1 MEKKN
6 NTIELDLEAMAL
18 SGVHLGSQKS
28 SSNPKMKP
36 FIWDRKNSFLVIDL
50 EKSKENIIEA
60 LNFLIS
66 IREKGGVILFVGT
79 GIAAKEITKK
89 VAQELNMPFVTER
102 WLGGTFT
109 NFPTISK
116 RVEYLKDLERQKAAG
131 EFSKYTKYEVGKIEE
146 KMKKLKKEFGGLIS
160 LSRLPDAI
168 WVSSAKYDKLAVAEA
183 TKKNIPIAGIVNTNS
198 DPAPFTHPI
207 PANDSAL
214 NSVNFILNLV
224 MEALVNVKP
233 IVIAEEV
240 KKEEEKEEEKIESAS

>member
-1 MEKKN
+1 MEKNN
-6 NTIELDLEAMAL
+6 NTIELDLETMAL
-18 SGVHLGSQKS
+18 SGLHLGSQKS
-28 SSNPKMKP
+28 SGNPKMKP

-50 EKSKENIIEA
+50 EKSKENLIEA

-66 IREKGGVILFVGT
+66 IRKKGGVILFVGT

-109 NFPTISK
+109 NFQTISK
-116 RVEYLKDLERQKAAG
+116 RVEHLKDLEKQKVAG
-131 EFSKYTKYEVGKIEE
+131 EFSKYTKYEVGKLEE

-168 WVSSAKYDKLAVAEA
+168 WVSSAKYDKIAVAEA
-183 TKKNIPIAGIVNTNS
+183 AKKNIPIVGIVNTNS

-207 PANDSAL
+207 PANDTAL

-224 MEALVNVKP
+224 RESLINVKP
-233 IVIAEEV
+233 VVVEAET
-240 KKEEEKEEEKIESAS
+240 KTEESKNK